1 MHTKI
6 VADIALHTVAFF
18 LPPCIASCAYVSC
31 QSQDKLR
38 FSFFFF
44 CFLFFAFIDVRIIK
58 FISVSSF
65 FSFAQK
71 MNSIIY
77 LSLFALLACSVYGR
91 AIDEPDNTISS
102 DTTFVEINEWVKVKP
117 IKIRP
122 HVGNTVELECDV
134 IGSPPPS
141 IHWRTGGDKSVDNVS
156 ISLTLQTFI
165 SVSFNCFLASVLLA
179 LLLCYGYFHKQ

>member
-1 MHTKI
+1 
-6 VADIALHTVAFF
+6 
-18 LPPCIASCAYVSC
+18 
-31 QSQDKLR
+31 
-38 FSFFFF
+38 
-44 CFLFFAFIDVRIIK
+44 
-58 FISVSSF
+58 
-65 FSFAQK
+65 

-102 DTTFVEINEWVKVKP
+102 DTAFVEINEWVKVKP

-141 IHWRTGGDKSVDNVS
+141 IHWVRGDKSVDNVS
-156 ISLTLQTFI
+156 ILDFI
-165 SVSFNCFLASVLLA
+165 SVILIRRFSLFCC
-179 LLLCYGYFHKQ
+179 CYCCISMIITTFPNFTLFFYFTNIVGL

>member
-1 MHTKI
+1 
-6 VADIALHTVAFF
+6 
-18 LPPCIASCAYVSC
+18 
-31 QSQDKLR
+31 
-38 FSFFFF
+38 
-44 CFLFFAFIDVRIIK
+44 
-58 FISVSSF
+58 
-65 FSFAQK
+65 

-141 IHWRTGGDKSVDNVS
+141 IVWIRGDKSVDNVS
-156 ISLTLQTFI
+156 INPHASFP
-165 SVSFNCFLASVLLA
+165 SVSIAFVVAIIIATLYAKSHSADSHARDHAFSLVFYFL
-179 LLLCYGYFHKQ
+179 